1 MGEDGNGNLGGWE
14 RTKEEGRGRRGRE
27 RDSEQD
33 ETRTLRREKRD
44 FEKGETMT
52 LRRGEIGNRESCDSI
67 AVFS

>member
-27 RDSEQD
+27 RDFE
-33 ETRTLRREKRD
+33 RTKKGLRGRRNKD
-44 FEKGETMT
+44 FEKEKK
-52 LRRGEIGNRESCDSI
+52 GNRESCDSI